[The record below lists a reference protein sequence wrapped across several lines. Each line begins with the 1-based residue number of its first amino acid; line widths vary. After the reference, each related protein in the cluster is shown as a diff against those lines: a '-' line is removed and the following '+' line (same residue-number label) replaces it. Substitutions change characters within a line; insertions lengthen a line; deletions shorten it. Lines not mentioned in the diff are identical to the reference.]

1 MGAGFVVDSE
11 TLRQHSGRVQAVAAD
26 VRTAQ
31 SAASTTGLHGG
42 AFGMLCS
49 FLPLVVSG
57 VDSAAHEALA
67 AVGTAT
73 DGVVTELGSMARA
86 FDAVD
91 ERVEALLQAVAKA
104 IDR

>member
-1 MGAGFVVDSE
+1 MGGGFVVDSE
-11 TLRQHSGRVQAVAAD
+11 TLRQHSGRVQAVAAE
-26 VRTAQ
+26 VQTAQ

-49 FLPLVVSG
+49 FLPMVVSG

-73 DGVVTELGSMARA
+73 DGVVTELGSMARS

-91 ERVEALLQAVAKA
+91 ARAEALLRSIAKA
-104 IDR
+104 LDR